1 MIIQRKIQP
10 IRWPHLAPTQEAKI
24 NLNCCTNCTEFVIVL
39 LPYFRLTVEWSLQ
52 NGAIVDK
59 METRET
65 PI

>member
-1 MIIQRKIQP
+1 
-10 IRWPHLAPTQEAKI
+10 
-24 NLNCCTNCTEFVIVL
+24 
-39 LPYFRLTVEWSLQ
+39 VEWSLQ